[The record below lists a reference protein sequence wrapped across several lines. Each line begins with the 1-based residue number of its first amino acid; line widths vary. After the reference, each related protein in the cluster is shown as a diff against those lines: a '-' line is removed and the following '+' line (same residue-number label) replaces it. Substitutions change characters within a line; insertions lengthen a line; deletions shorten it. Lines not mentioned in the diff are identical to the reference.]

1 MPGRSGVLVLN
12 VRTQD
17 DRGAPVRLS
26 HAGMLESV
34 RRWRR
39 SLGPVTPARLPR
51 LARRV
56 VFTGPFLAFLGACGV
71 LGILTRLI
79 TEDLSTGLGL
89 LIFSPVAVPLMTLT
103 LATSRGVLGLGGT
116 LPGRMRRAM
125 LARHRCPVC
134 AYDLSAIEPASDGC
148 VVCPECAAAWTHAQT
163 GTGAD
168 RAAEV
173 VVVDWSRD

>member
-1 MPGRSGVLVLN
+1 MLN

-17 DRGAPVRLS
+17 DRGAPVRLA

-39 SLGPVTPARLPR
+39 SLGPVTLARLPR
-51 LARRV
+51 VVRRV
-56 VFTGPFLAFLGACGV
+56 VFTGPFLAFVGACGV
-71 LGILTRLI
+71 LGILVRLLA
-79 TEDLSTGLGL
+79 EDLSTGLGL
-89 LIFSPVAVPLMTLT
+89 MIFSPVAVPLITLS

-125 LARHRCPVC
+125 LALHRCPAC
-134 AYDLSAIEPASDGC
+134 GYDLSVSEPGPDGC

-163 GTGAD
+163 GAGAE
-168 RAAEV
+168 RGAEV
-173 VVVDWSRD
+173 VVVDWSASERPA